1 MSDRARMDSVLLG
14 ATLLLVVFG
23 LIMVHSASV
32 VFASDQG
39 HAGSFF
45 FERQAIRAAI
55 GLAGLFLAYKLGPER
70 LWRVAPLALL
80 FGLMLLLWLL
90 MPWMRGDHVRGT
102 FRWLKLFGMTL
113 QPSEIVKLAL
123 ILHLARLLARR
134 GGQVATWRGLFAPL
148 MLLLLVAGLVA
159 LQPNL
164 GTAAAIGL
172 TGLALLFLS
181 GARID
186 HLTLVSVGLALLAGV
201 RLLQVPYERQRLL
214 SFLHQ
219 NAHPQGNGYQ
229 LDQSLIALGS
239 GGFFGRGIGD
249 GLQKFRFLPDS
260 HTDFIFAI
268 IGEEGGIVLTLLVL
282 GIYGLI
288 IVRTM
293 AISAA
298 VADRFGALVAGGI
311 GLMLAI
317 HVLLNVAVVTGLMPT
332 TGLPLPFL
340 SYGGSSLVVNLTA
353 VGILLRLSAQ
363 REPALRPRAERAATA
378 HA

>member
-1 MSDRARMDSVLLG
+1 MSERARVDSVLLG

-23 LIMVHSASV
+23 LIMVHSASL
-32 VFASDQG
+32 VFAADQG
-39 HAGSFF
+39 HAASFF

-55 GLAGLFLAYKLGPER
+55 GLVGLFLAYKLGPER

-80 FGLMLLLWLL
+80 FGLALLLWLL
-90 MPWMRGDHVRGT
+90 MPWMRGEHVRGT
-102 FRWLKLFGMTL
+102 LRWLKLFGMTL

-148 MLLLLVAGLVA
+148 CLLFLVAGLIA

-164 GTAAAIGL
+164 GTAAAIGI
-172 TGLALLFLS
+172 TGLALLFLA
-181 GARID
+181 GARLD
-186 HLTLVSVGLALLAGV
+186 HLALVSAGLALLAGV

-219 NAHPQGNGYQ
+219 NAHPQGSGYQ

-249 GLQKFRFLPDS
+249 GMQKFRFLPDS

-311 GLMLAI
+311 GLMLAV

-363 REPALRPRAERAATA
+363 REPALRPRAERVAAV